1 MTTEEKRNLVSNLA
15 DTVIHEKDKLTNL
28 YHEVLAETITT
39 AQFIN
44 TLEDVSRNLTNVQN
58 QIEAVTKIKA

>member
-1 MTTEEKRNLVSNLA
+1 MTKEEKRKLASNLA
-15 DTVIHEKDKLTNL
+15 DALFREKDKLTNL
-28 YHEVLAETITT
+28 YHEVLADKITT

-44 TLEDVSRNLTNVQN
+44 TLEDVSHSLTNVQN